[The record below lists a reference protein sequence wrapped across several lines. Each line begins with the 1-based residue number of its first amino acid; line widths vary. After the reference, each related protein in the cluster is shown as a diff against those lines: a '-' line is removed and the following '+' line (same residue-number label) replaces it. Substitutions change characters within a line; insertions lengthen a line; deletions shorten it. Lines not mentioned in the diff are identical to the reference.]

1 MGGPLSKVDAL
12 FAGEPSRRP
21 NTTALV
27 QRVMLLLMVGA
38 GLTAT
43 GSLLWTGVPGALI
56 LLVAWLQI
64 DSQSVALDAG
74 ELPEAES
81 RRLRQVRAVASVALG
96 VSALS
101 LLFQIWL
108 LAAGQRPLWW
118 GLLTGG

>member
-1 MGGPLSKVDAL
+1 MAGPPSKVDAL

-21 NTTALV
+21 PTTALI
-27 QRVMLLLMVGA
+27 QRVMLLLMVGG

-64 DSQSVALDAG
+64 DSQSVALEAG
-74 ELPEAES
+74 ELPEDES

-96 VSALS
+96 ISALS

>member
-1 MGGPLSKVDAL
+1 
-12 FAGEPSRRP
+12 
-21 NTTALV
+21 
-27 QRVMLLLMVGA
+27 
-38 GLTAT
+38 
-43 GSLLWTGVPGALI
+43 
-56 LLVAWLQI
+56 
-64 DSQSVALDAG
+64 LDAG